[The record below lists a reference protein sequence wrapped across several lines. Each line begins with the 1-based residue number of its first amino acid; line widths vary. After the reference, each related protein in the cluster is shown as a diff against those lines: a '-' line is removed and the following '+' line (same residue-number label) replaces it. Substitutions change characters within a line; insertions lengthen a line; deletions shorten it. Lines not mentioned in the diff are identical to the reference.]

1 MGLPVEVNNLMMGS
15 LGGYTIGRS
24 LRFRSSASAYLSR
37 TPASSGNRQKFTFSV
52 WTKGMAGISG
62 RDFGFL
68 DATSGTY
75 ESTIRLDGG
84 TLLQYVEYS
93 GGLVHSAYISP
104 SLRDPSAW
112 YHLMIAI
119 DTTQATQ
126 ANRCKMYIN
135 GVLYTT
141 TFAAGFAQNA
151 TLNLNQAIAHNIG
164 RRGGSY
170 NDRYFDG
177 YIAEYMEASKYMIV

>member
-68 DATSGTY
+68 DAK
-75 ESTIRLDGG
+75 
-84 TLLQYVEYS
+84 VE
-93 GGLVHSAYISP
+93 
-104 SLRDPSAW
+104 
-112 YHLMIAI
+112 LM
-119 DTTQATQ
+119 
-126 ANRCKMYIN
+126 
-135 GVLYTT
+135 
-141 TFAAGFAQNA
+141 
-151 TLNLNQAIAHNIG
+151 NQL
-164 RRGGSY
+164 
-170 NDRYFDG
+170 
-177 YIAEYMEASKYMIV
+177 